1 MLYTAAIVLA
11 LGLAVE
17 AILIAAAAAVDER
30 FAATLDGIV
39 GIALHLAKAPAADH
53 RLQAQLDCKQCGMF

>member
-39 GIALHLAKAPAADH
+39 GIALHLAKAAAADH